1 MPSAASSPRPR
12 ARSRTRPA
20 TSSGTTTPSPSSQGK
35 APATVNPSLWRQALL
50 NNQIGLF
57 KVRDG
62 IWQLRGF
69 DLANI
74 TLIEGKTGWIVV
86 DTLTARET
94 AAAAMAFA
102 RQHLGNKPVSA
113 VIFTHS
119 HVDHFGGAL
128 GVIPAEEAKARGV
141 PVVAPVGFMEEA
153 TSENLMMGV
162 AMGRRSMYMYGSRLP
177 RDADGLVDTGL
188 GKAVAY
194 GRVGILAPTVV
205 VDQPTQELVIDGL
218 RFVFH
223 NVPGSEAPAEFTFYL
238 PELQAF
244 CGAELMSHTLHNLYT
259 LRGAKVR
266 DALKWAGYLD
276 ASLAHAAQAEVV
288 FNQHHWPVWGRARID
303 DFIAK
308 QRDVYRYIHDQT
320 VRQMNAG
327 LTAPEIADT
336 MTLPKPLQDHLNVRG
351 YYGTVRH
358 NVRGVYQFYLGWF
371 DAHPANLDA
380 LPPVDAGKRYV
391 ALAGGADKVVAA
403 AQQAFDAGEFRWA
416 AELLKH
422 AVYADPKNR
431 AASELMARSFEQMG
445 YMAESAPWRNFYL
458 TGALELRQGPPGQ
471 GHPQQRAA
479 GHAAAH
485 ADRALS
491 GGDGRQPE
499 RPEGGR
505 HLAEDQ
511 PGVHATWAKATCCA
525 SSNGVLHHHKAPP
538 AADANATLQ
547 LTKPF
552 FLQMMTG
559 GAGAK
564 DLLLSDQTKI
574 EGSTHRPGPLLRAAG
589 QGARQLPDRH
599 ALSMQPGTRPSD
611 TLQAYVVGGAV
622 RDQLLGRPVQ
632 RPRLGGGGRHAA
644 ADARCRLPPGRA
656 RLPGLPAPAD
666 ERGIRAGAHRAQV
679 GAGLPRLHGACRPV
693 GDAGAGPV
701 APRPDDQRHGA
712 ARRRHADRPLWRR
725 ARPAAA
731 RAAPCLRGLC
741 RRPGAHPAR
750 GALRRALCR
759 LPRRARNA
767 GADARRWSR
776 PARCRR
782 WWPSACGRSWRAA

>member
-1 MPSAASSPRPR
+1 MNRIACAALLLAGLLAGCQRSSPPE
-12 ARSRTRPA
+12 APPA
-20 TSSGTTTPSPSSQGK
+20 GVTPTVQQANAAVAAAADLSDPASFADAQRGFIAAPK
-35 APATVNPSLWRQALL
+35 GQVKDEAGNVIWDYDAFGFVNGAAPATVNPSLWRQALL
-50 NNQIGLF
+50 NNRIGLF
-57 KVRDG
+57 KVHDR

-74 TLIEGKTGWIVV
+74 TLIEGQTGWIVV

-102 RQHLGNKPVSA
+102 RQHLGDKPVSA

-141 PVVAPVGFMEEA
+141 PVVAPAGFMEEA

-177 RDADGLVDTGL
+177 RDANGLVDTGL

-205 VDQPTQELVIDGL
+205 VDQPQQELVIDGL

-238 PELQAF
+238 PELRAF

-276 ASLAHAAQAEVV
+276 ASLAHAAQAEVL

-303 DFIAK
+303 DFIVK

-327 LTAPEIADT
+327 LTGPEIADT
-336 MTLPKPLQDHLNVRG
+336 MTLPKALQDHLNVRG

-358 NVRGVYQFYLGWF
+358 NVRAVYQFYLGWF
-371 DAHPANLDA
+371 DAHPANLDV
-380 LPPVDAGKRYV
+380 LPPVEAGKRYV
-391 ALAGGADKVVAA
+391 ALAGGVDKVVAA

-422 AVYADPKNR
+422 AVYADPKNQ

-458 TGALELRQGPPGQ
+458 TGALELRKGPPAQ
-471 GHPQQRAA
+471 GIPSSALLDMLQHTPIERFLEAMAA
-479 GHAAAH
+479 NLNGPKAA
-485 ADRALS
+485 DSNLKINLVFTDLGES
-491 GGDGRQPE
+491 YVLQLG
-499 RPEGGR
+499 
-505 HLAEDQ
+505 
-511 PGVHATWAKATCCA
+511 
-525 SSNGVLHHHKAPP
+525 NGVLHHRRAPP

-564 DLLLSDQTKI
+564 DLLMSDQTKI
-574 EGSTHRPGPLLRAAG
+574 DGS
-589 QGARQLPDRH
+589 
-599 ALSMQPGTRPSD
+599 ALD
-611 TLQAYVVGGAV
+611 
-622 RDQLLGRPVQ
+622 LGRFFA
-632 RPRLGGGGRHAA
+632 LLTKA
-644 ADARCRLPPGRA
+644 PGNFPIVTR
-656 RLPGLPAPAD
+656 
-666 ERGIRAGAHRAQV
+666 
-679 GAGLPRLHGACRPV
+679 
-693 GDAGAGPV
+693 
-701 APRPDDQRHGA
+701 
-712 ARRRHADRPLWRR
+712 
-725 ARPAAA
+725 
-731 RAAPCLRGLC
+731 
-741 RRPGAHPAR
+741 
-750 GALRRALCR
+750 
-759 LPRRARNA
+759 
-767 GADARRWSR
+767 
-776 PARCRR
+776 
-782 WWPSACGRSWRAA
+782 

>member
-1 MPSAASSPRPR
+1 MTRACRPPAIRRAAALVLLAAAALAGCPR
-12 ARSRTRPA
+12 SGPA
-20 TSSGTTTPSPSSQGK
+20 QTGGAVTPTVQQANAAVAQAADLSDPASFADAKRGFIAAPKGQVKDEAGHVIWDYDAFAFVEGQ

-74 TLIEGKTGWIVV
+74 TLIEGRTGWIVV
-86 DTLTARET
+86 DTLTSRET
-94 AAAAMAFA
+94 AVAAMAFA
-102 RQHLGNKPVSA
+102 RQHLGDKPVSA

-128 GVIPAEEAKARGV
+128 GVIPADEAKARGV

-177 RDADGLVDTGL
+177 RAANGLVDTGL

-205 VDQPTQELVIDGL
+205 VDQPTQEVTLDGL

-238 PELQAF
+238 PGLQAF

-276 ASLAHAAQAEVV
+276 ASLAHAAQAEVL

-303 DFIAK
+303 EFISK

-327 LTAPEIADT
+327 LTGPEIADT
-336 MTLPKPLQDHLNVRG
+336 MSLPKPLQDHLNVRG

-358 NVRGVYQFYLGWF
+358 NVRAVYQFYLGWF
-371 DAHPANLDA
+371 EAHPANLDA

-422 AVYADPKNR
+422 AVYADPQHR
-431 AASELMARSFEQMG
+431 AASELMARCFEQMG

-458 TGALELRQGPPGQ
+458 TGALELRQGPPDKGIPSSALLDMLQ
-471 GHPQQRAA
+471 HTPIERFLEAMAA
-479 GHAAAH
+479 NLNGPKAA
-485 ADRALS
+485 D
-491 GGDGRQPE
+491 
-499 RPEGGR
+499 
-505 HLAEDQ
+505 
-511 PGVHATWAKATCCA
+511 A
-525 SSNGVLHHHKAPP
+525 SLKINLVFSDLGESYVLQIGNGVLHHRQAPP
-538 AADANATLQ
+538 AGDANATLQ

-552 FLQMMTG
+552 FLRMLTG

-574 EGSTHRPGPLLRAAG
+574 EGSRI
-589 QGARQLPDRH
+589 D
-599 ALSMQPGTRPSD
+599 
-611 TLQAYVVGGAV
+611 
-622 RDQLLGRPVQ
+622 LGRFFA
-632 RPRLGGGGRHAA
+632 LLDKA
-644 ADARCRLPPGRA
+644 PGNFPIVTR
-656 RLPGLPAPAD
+656 
-666 ERGIRAGAHRAQV
+666 
-679 GAGLPRLHGACRPV
+679 
-693 GDAGAGPV
+693 
-701 APRPDDQRHGA
+701 
-712 ARRRHADRPLWRR
+712 
-725 ARPAAA
+725 
-731 RAAPCLRGLC
+731 
-741 RRPGAHPAR
+741 
-750 GALRRALCR
+750 
-759 LPRRARNA
+759 
-767 GADARRWSR
+767 
-776 PARCRR
+776 
-782 WWPSACGRSWRAA
+782 